1 MLPLFYVDEL
11 PTQINGSHHLG
22 GGAAHH
28 IARVLRTVP
37 GEELLL
43 SDGQGHWS
51 RTSVLAVDRSSVE
64 VAVLESGFQPS
75 RDISITV
82 IQAITKGDRSRE
94 NIELLVEAG
103 VDRIIPWQ
111 AQRSI
116 GKLPDGVGKLRS
128 AVIEAGKQSRR
139 FYLPEVSDVV
149 GLEATSAIIIDADVS
164 LILEAGATQKLSD
177 IVSKKLNI
185 RSVVLVVGPEGGI
198 TNEELETM
206 TNAGATPVQ
215 LGQTIFRSAHA
226 GIAAISALSVA
237 LGLW

>member
-11 PTQINGSHHLG
+11 PMEINGSHHLG

-51 RTSVLAVDRSSVE
+51 RTSVLAVERSSVE

-149 GLEATSAIIIDADVS
+149 GLEATLAIIRDADVS